1 MIGAGL
7 LTIAAGVGTL
17 LWQSGATVTSGGA
30 AAQDADKA
38 AAAAGFDTQDKA
50 AIEAIVRA
58 SEAVARALENR
69 PIRKVIVVPGRIV
82 NVVV

>member
-38 AAAAGFDTQDKA
+38 AAAAGFDTKDKA
-50 AIEAIVRA
+50 AIEAVL
-58 SEAVARALENR
+58 ARGKAPSADCYTWER
-69 PIRKVIVVPGRIV
+69 GGPW
-82 NVVV
+82 

>member
-58 SEAVARALENR
+58 YILEN
-69 PIRKVIVVPGRIV
+69 P
-82 NVVV
+82 